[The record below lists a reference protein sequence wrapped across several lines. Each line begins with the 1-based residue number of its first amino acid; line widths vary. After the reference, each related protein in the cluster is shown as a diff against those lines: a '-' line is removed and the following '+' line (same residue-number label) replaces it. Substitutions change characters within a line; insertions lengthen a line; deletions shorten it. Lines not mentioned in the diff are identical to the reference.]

1 LVRSAIP
8 SQRLLSHFP
17 LHPLIRTHLRRQID
31 GIERRPAEEQVEQ
44 RKSDVRDRRNQG
56 RKGKEEGKEHWIPD
70 VLYFERTEVKKYSL
84 AGVHWLRRYR
94 ELSKNFRRSWL
105 TPHEL
110 HLLRRVSTPT
120 IDVNDNII
128 GRLREANYR
137 GERLQLRAKEDV
149 VQI

>member
-1 LVRSAIP
+1 MQLGWG
-8 SQRLLSHFP
+8 
-17 LHPLIRTHLRRQID
+17 TLRVGGGDCRAEMTGCE
-31 GIERRPAEEQVEQ
+31 GIE
-44 RKSDVRDRRNQG
+44 
-56 RKGKEEGKEHWIPD
+56 
-70 VLYFERTEVKKYSL
+70 
-84 AGVHWLRRYR
+84 
-94 ELSKNFRRSWL
+94 NFRRSWL